1 MKTARPYRHPLATHP
16 AGTVLGY
23 RADGRPIY
31 AIAGGDGTGEG
42 GGTGG
47 EGGQNGAEGQGD
59 GGTEGQGQGDGG
71 QDPAKPKA
79 GTEGEDPAA
88 TIARLTSELTA
99 ARQEAGKTRVTAKQ
113 KAADD
118 ARASLAQ
125 DIGKALGLVK
135 DDAPADPAQL
145 TQQLAAEQAK
155 ARANAVEL
163 AAYKAA
169 QTEGARADR
178 LLNSRAFADRL
189 AGLDPAAEDFA
200 TKLTAAIKAEV
211 ATDPALYRTGPA
223 GTAKGGA
230 DFGGHGQ
237 AEKKPANLHDAIAA
251 RLGG

>member
-1 MKTARPYRHPLATHP
+1 MKNRRFRHPLATHA

-42 GGTGG
+42 GTGGDDGQGNAGGGTDQQDGTGGQSDGGQDSAQPKAGTGG
-47 EGGQNGAEGQGD
+47 E
-59 GGTEGQGQGDGG
+59 
-71 QDPAKPKA
+71 DPA
-79 GTEGEDPAA
+79 T
-88 TIARLTSELTA
+88 TIARLTAELTS
-99 ARQEAGKTRVTAKQ
+99 ARAEAGKTRVTAKQ

-135 DDAPADPAQL
+135 DDAAAPDPEQL

-178 LLNSRAFADRL
+178 LLNSRAFADRI
-189 AGLDPAAEDFA
+189 ADLDPAADDF
-200 TKLTAAIKAEV
+200 TTQLKAAIKAEV
-211 ATDPALYRTGPA
+211 DTDPALYRTGHTGP
-223 GTAKGGA
+223 AKGGA
-230 DFGGHGQ
+230 DFTGTGPTD
-237 AEKKPANLHDAIAA
+237 KKPATLHDAIAA

>member
-1 MKTARPYRHPLATHP
+1 MKIRAFRHPLATHA

-23 RADGRPIY
+23 RRDGRPIY

-42 GGTGG
+42 GTG
-47 EGGQNGAEGQGD
+47 GD
-59 GGTEGQGQGDGG
+59 GGQGGTVGGDPQDGTGGQGDGG

-79 GTEGEDPAA
+79 STTDEDPAA
-88 TIARLTSELTA
+88 TIARLTSELSA
-99 ARQEAGKTRVTAKQ
+99 ARAEAGKTRVTAKQ

-125 DIGKALGLVK
+125 DIGKALGLIK
-135 DDAPADPAQL
+135 DDSAAPDPAQL

-169 QTEGARADR
+169 QTEGANATR
-178 LLNSRAFADRL
+178 LLNSRAFAERL
-189 AGLDPAAEDFA
+189 ADLDPAADDFT
-200 TKLTAAIKAEV
+200 TKLKAAIKAEV
-211 ATDPALYRTGPA
+211 DTDPGLYRTGPT
-223 GTAKGGA
+223 GPAKGGA
-230 DFGGHGQ
+230 DFGGNGP
-237 AEKKPANLHDAIAA
+237 AEKKPATLHDAIAA